1 MSTLQ
6 NEVSL
11 ETIAESLREEL
22 PSLSE
27 KEVQKL
33 AYQIFQ
39 EKSQ

>member
-1 MSTLQ
+1 MSTLE

-11 ETIAESLREEL
+11 ETIEESLREEL

-27 KEVQKL
+27 EEVQNL

-39 EKSQ
+39 EKTE

>member
-6 NEVSL
+6 NEVLL

-27 KEVQKL
+27 EQVDKL
-33 AYQIFQ
+33 ARQIYEEQ
-39 EKSQ
+39 SQ